1 MKKSVGRKATLVE
14 ALIPIIFLVFFL
26 AITIFKFGGTPHVPL
41 IITTIVAGLIATL
54 RLKYPWKYIED
65 SMIDTIKMAM
75 QAILITIL
83 IGVLIGTWI
92 ISGVVPCMVYWG
104 LKIISPQVFLVATL
118 ITCSIISLSTG
129 SSWSTMGTVGVALLG
144 IGQSLGM
151 PSGLVAGAIISGAYF
166 GDKISPLSETTNL
179 APAMVGTD
187 LFTHIKFML
196 YSTIPSL
203 IICILIYGVIGFK
216 YSSQNLDMTQ
226 INLIRSTLESTYN
239 TLSPILLLAPLFVIS
254 LVIFKIPAIP
264 GLAGGALIG
273 ALFAFIFQGSSLGEI
288 INAAQN
294 GYISTTGIASVDEL
308 LSKGGLMS
316 MMSTISL
323 ILCALSLGG
332 ILEKT
337 GMLEAIANSLLKL
350 AKGTFGTVACT
361 MLTCLLTNIIAGE
374 QYLSIV
380 LPGRMYKM
388 EFEKRGLH
396 PKMLSRALEDSGT
409 LTSVLVPWTSCGAYA
424 AGTLGVSTFAYAPFA
439 FLNLINPFVSLAMVA
454 MKIKVV
460 KIEDDLDTVIVY
472 QQEKLNMY

>member
-1 MKKSVGRKATLVE
+1 MKKSGGRKATLVE
-14 ALIPIIFLVFFL
+14 ALIPIIFLVCFL
-26 AITIFKFGGTPHVPL
+26 SITIFKLGGTPHIPL
-41 IITTIVAGLIATL
+41 IITAIVAGLIATL
-54 RLKYPWKYIED
+54 RLKYPWKYIEE
-65 SMIDTIKMAM
+65 SMFETIKMAM
-75 QAILITIL
+75 QAILITLL
-83 IGVLIGTWI
+83 IGILIGTWI

-104 LKIISPQVFLVATL
+104 LKMISPQIFLVATV

-151 PSGLVAGAIISGAYF
+151 PAGLVAGAIISGAYF
-166 GDKISPLSETTNL
+166 GDKLSPLSETTNL
-179 APAMVGTD
+179 APAMAGTD

-203 IICILIYGVIGFK
+203 IICIIIYGVIGFK
-216 YSSQNLDMTQ
+216 YSAQNLDMTQ

-264 GLAGGALIG
+264 GLVGGALIG
-273 ALFAFIFQGSSLGEI
+273 VIFAVVFQGASLGEI
-288 INAAQN
+288 MDVAQN

-316 MMSTISL
+316 MMSTVSL

-337 GMLEAIANSLLKL
+337 GMLEVIATSLLKL

-361 MLTCLLTNIIAGE
+361 MITCALTNAIAGE

-409 LTSVLVPWTSCGAYA
+409 LTSVLIPWTSCGAYA
-424 AGTLGVSTFAYAPFA
+424 SGTLGVSAFAYAPFA
-439 FLNLINPFVSLAMVA
+439 FLNLINPFVSLAMIA
-454 MKIKVV
+454 MKIKIV
-460 KIEDDLDTVIVY
+460 KIEDDLETAIVY
-472 QQEKLNMY
+472 KKEQVNMN